1 MRRWGILA
9 VSLVTSFS
17 VVGSARDAH
26 AQDADASVSAA
37 APADDS
43 PVAAPSANPV
53 RLGYAALPGGQHVAT
68 AETLAPG
75 SFAFAGL
82 SGFGYRKSLLSAT
95 HTMDRA
101 LGDLAVSYAPIRNLA
116 IGLSLDGRYDRHSGF
131 AAMTD
136 DGFVGDPHLLLRY
149 AAPVSASGKVM
160 LGGQANVW
168 VPGKNA
174 PSVVG
179 SATSVDARALL
190 SFDVGF
196 GLISANAGFRID
208 NSASSVDHP
217 ERLSVEDQVSLG
229 VSKYNAALA
238 GLALRVPVGA
248 RAYLDLE
255 GSTDVFVGSGAPSAI
270 YRGTATFGVAVT
282 DAITLLAFL
291 EGAKV
296 PGIHYAAA
304 MADQVPLVPYEPNV
318 TGGLGIQA
326 RFGTGKR
333 PVRPLGGEVVT
344 NARPTAVTVIETA
357 DVSGIVFDDAGK
369 PVVAANVTL
378 KLKNHTGTAVT
389 DGRGAYTITKLP
401 IGKTIDGKTD
411 LDDTGAEVTAELPNK
426 KPSTVTLTLAKGA
439 NAVPPLALESSLP
452 PGQLRGVIRNIANGR
467 PIANGTV
474 TIEPG
479 GTTAT
484 SGADGQ
490 FSIDLPPG
498 HYKITV
504 TAKGLAQQQLD
515 VDIDKNGVA
524 IKNIDMHR

>member
-9 VSLVTSFS
+9 VSLVTLFMI
-17 VVGSARDAH
+17 VGSAR
-26 AQDADASVSAA
+26 AQDPDTSVTAA
-37 APADDS
+37 APDEA
-43 PVAAPSANPV
+43 PAEAAPAANPA
-53 RLGYAALPGGQHVAT
+53 RLGYAAMPGGHRVAT
-68 AETLAPG
+68 AEALAPG

-82 SGFGYRKSLLSAT
+82 SAFGYRKSLLSAT

-101 LGDLAVSYAPIRNLA
+101 SGDVAVAYVPVRFLTL
-116 IGLSLDGRYDRHSGF
+116 GLSLDGRYDRHTGF
-131 AAMTD
+131 DAMKD
-136 DGFVGDPHLLLRY
+136 DGFVGDPHLLVRY
-149 AAPVSASGKVM
+149 AAPVAAKLM
-160 LGGQANVW
+160 LGAQANVW

-179 SATSVDARALL
+179 GATSVDARGLA

-196 GLISANAGFRID
+196 GLVTANAGFRID
-208 NSASSVDHP
+208 NSAKSVDHP

-238 GLALRVPVGA
+238 GLALRVPAGA
-248 RAYLDLE
+248 RAYVDLE
-255 GSTDVFVGSGAPSAI
+255 GSTDVFVGAGAPSPI
-270 YRGTATFGVAVT
+270 YRATATVGLTVT
-282 DAITLLAFL
+282 DAITLLAFV

-304 MADQVPLVPYEPNV
+304 MADQVPLVPYEPNI
-318 TGGLGIQA
+318 TGGVGLQA
-326 RFGTGKR
+326 RFGTGR
-333 PVRPLGGEVVT
+333 RASHALGGEVVT
-344 NARPTAVTVIETA
+344 NARPAAVAVVETA

-369 PVVAANVTL
+369 PVVAATVTI

-389 DGRGAYTITKLP
+389 DSRGAYTIAKLP
-401 IGKTIDGKTD
+401 IGKTVEGKTA
-411 LDDTGAEVTAELPNK
+411 LDDSGAEVTAELANK
-426 KPSTVTLTLAKGA
+426 KPATVTLTLVKGA
-439 NAVPPLALESSLP
+439 NAVPPLSLESALP
-452 PGQLRGVIRNIANGR
+452 PGQLRGVIRNVGNGR

-479 GTTAT
+479 GATAT

-504 TAKGLAQQQLD
+504 TAKGHAQQQLD

-524 IKNIDMHR
+524 IKNIDLHR